1 MKRVGLALGGG
12 GARGLC
18 FIEFCKA
25 MDALGIR
32 PSVIAGTSIG
42 AVVGAFYAAGFSGK
56 KMEEELESISL
67 LQIPRLMDFRFKSA
81 LLKGR
86 RIEAFFRT
94 ALGIDRFEDLATPLK
109 VIATD
114 YCSREEVVFDSGA
127 LMPAIRA
134 SISLPAIFEPVRY
147 QNRVLIDGGSA
158 NPLPHDLIRDECDY
172 LIAIDVSGTIEPV
185 HSKVMPGLFDCI
197 METFQ
202 AMQTTIINEKLRQS
216 PVDCYIS
223 PRLTNFGILDFFK
236 EKEIRASVVND
247 VEAFKEKLARDL
259 LSHGRQTKRDKR

>member
-25 MDALGIR
+25 MDELGIR
-32 PSVIAGTSIG
+32 PSIISGTSIG
-42 AVVGAFYAAGFSGK
+42 AVIGAFYAAGFSGK
-56 KMEEELESISL
+56 RMEEELESISL
-67 LQIPRLMDFRFKSA
+67 LKIPRLMDFRLKSA

-86 RIEAFFRT
+86 RIEAFFRSV
-94 ALGIDRFEDLATPLK
+94 LGCDSFADLPIPLK
-109 VIATD
+109 ITATD
-114 YCSREEVVFDSGA
+114 YWSREAVVFDSGA

-147 QNRVLIDGGSA
+147 QNRVLIDGGAA
-158 NPLPHDLIRDECDY
+158 NPLPHDLIRNECDY

-185 HSKVMPGLFDCI
+185 HAKMMPGLFDSI

-202 AMQTTIINEKLRQS
+202 AMQTTIITEKLKQS
-216 PVDCYIS
+216 PVDYYAS
-223 PRLTNFGILDFFK
+223 PRLTNLGILDFFK
-236 EKEIRASVVND
+236 EKEIRASVAAD
-247 VEAFKEKLARDL
+247 VELFKAKLVHDL
-259 LSHGRQTKRDKR
+259 NLNNR